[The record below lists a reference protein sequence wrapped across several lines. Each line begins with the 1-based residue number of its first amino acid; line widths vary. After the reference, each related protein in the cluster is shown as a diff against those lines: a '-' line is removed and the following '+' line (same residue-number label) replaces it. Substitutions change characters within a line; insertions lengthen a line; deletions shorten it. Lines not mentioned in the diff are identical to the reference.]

1 MVMLTLADFVLDK
14 FGGDSLAET
23 RDNLERYRERIS
35 RPPEAPVAGG
45 ARTGRGDGPEGVD
58 AAGAP
63 TDGEAGSGG
72 DD

>member
-1 MVMLTLADFVLDK
+1 MLEK

-35 RPPEAPVAGG
+35 RPPELPSS
-45 ARTGRGDGPEGVD
+45 R
-58 AAGAP
+58 AGASSP
-63 TDGEAGSGG
+63 AAAASGEAGSGG